1 MGCPAG
7 SEGWGRPALLSPVTN
22 AALVE
27 RSSALSHPV
36 DGEAEVEDLDLP
48 VRSDLHVLRLQVYNN
63 ATVTTENGFFISV
76 QLYWIGESRPFQSG
90 S

>member
-1 MGCPAG
+1 
-7 SEGWGRPALLSPVTN
+7 VTN

-48 VRSDLHVLRLQVYNN
+48 VRRDLHVRRLQVYNN
-63 ATVTTENGFFISV
+63 ATVTTENSFFISG